1 MTEQRTITVTAY
13 RTPEGKPT
21 CATNIYTG
29 QSCRFLESASFGRFL
44 LCAAVRGD
52 VYRDGAHG
60 YTIPADGCPVWIGVQ
75 S

>member
-13 RTPEGKPT
+13 RTPDGKPT

-29 QSCRFLESASFGRFL
+29 QSCQFLESASFGRFL
-44 LCAAVRGD
+44 LCAATACSIN
-52 VYRDGAHG
+52 RDGDGGH
-60 YTIPADGCPVWIGVQ
+60 TIPADGCPVWAEVQ